1 MRRRTLPVLSVG
13 WLLGLLSV
21 ANTQPV
27 QEAKHVGLLSTGD
40 NPLTLALRDGL
51 RERGWIES
59 SNIIL
64 HTRWTEGKQD
74 RAQAM
79 AAELVSMGVAVIVAP
94 SAGSYEEAR
103 RATSSIP
110 IVFCTHGDPIGT
122 GHVASLA
129 RPGGNMT
136 GLSLLQDVV
145 NEKKIEILFEAV
157 PTIRRLG
164 VLLNPSVATAATN
177 TKAVEHALQRL
188 NRTAV
193 LVDVRTEDDLDG
205 AFEKLRKEK
214 ADALFVI
221 GSAFMYLHRYELS
234 RLALQHQLPSM
245 FPFIENA
252 QAGGLMTYA
261 PDLPDNYRRCAG
273 YVDKILRGA
282 NPADLPIE
290 QPTVFKLVINTRTA
304 AALGVMIPPTL
315 LARADEVI
323 E

>member
-27 QEAKHVGLLSTGD
+27 PEAKHVGLLSTGD

-64 HTRWTEGKQD
+64 HTRWTEGKQE

-103 RATSSIP
+103 RATSTIP

-129 RPGGNMT
+129 GRGWAPA
-136 GLSLLQDVV
+136 SL
-145 NEKKIEILFEAV
+145 A
-157 PTIRRLG
+157 
-164 VLLNPSVATAATN
+164 
-177 TKAVEHALQRL
+177 
-188 NRTAV
+188 
-193 LVDVRTEDDLDG
+193 
-205 AFEKLRKEK
+205 KL
-214 ADALFVI
+214 
-221 GSAFMYLHRYELS
+221 
-234 RLALQHQLPSM
+234 
-245 FPFIENA
+245 
-252 QAGGLMTYA
+252 
-261 PDLPDNYRRCAG
+261 
-273 YVDKILRGA
+273 
-282 NPADLPIE
+282 
-290 QPTVFKLVINTRTA
+290 
-304 AALGVMIPPTL
+304 AALWVTK
-315 LARADEVI
+315 
-323 E
+323 